1 MNVGLC
7 FCLAS
12 GVFRVYVVRSG
23 RWSELSSWSA
33 HHELCRAMLGER
45 SVRSGDVGCVLMLKG
60 LRVGV
65 CMSFMIM

>member
-1 MNVGLC
+1 MCLC

-12 GVFRVYVVRSG
+12 GVFKVYVMRSG

-33 HHELCRAMLGER
+33 SHELLRAILG
-45 SVRSGDVGCVLMLKG
+45 VVNVMSGDVCCVLMLKG

-65 CMSFMIM
+65 WGLFSIM

>member
-1 MNVGLC
+1 MNVCLC

-12 GVFRVYVVRSG
+12 GVFKVYVVRSG

-33 HHELCRAMLGER
+33 DHELWRAMFGER
-45 SVRSGDVGCVLMLKG
+45 SVMSGDVGCVFVLKG

-65 CMSFMIM
+65 CGSFMIM